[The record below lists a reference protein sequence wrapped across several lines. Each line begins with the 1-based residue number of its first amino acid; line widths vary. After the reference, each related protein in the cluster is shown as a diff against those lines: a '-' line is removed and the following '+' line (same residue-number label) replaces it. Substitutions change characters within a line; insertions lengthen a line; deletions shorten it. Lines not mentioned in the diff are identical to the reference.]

1 MTSAFATETWHDT
14 RLPLADEPFV
24 TAWEQYV
31 DEAERDGAEA
41 VLRRFVQLRFPI
53 APGIS
58 TTTSYH
64 AAVRR
69 GVKPYHGEM
78 LALRRPNDIRIWLHD
93 TAAGRIPVLL
103 IPERRDFV
111 TLICAFV
118 HRNEPVAISPAM
130 GACMVAGYN
139 NWDRVASLRS
149 AAAGIGPPISDEC
162 WQQLWPTLI
171 PRKALYQDR
180 FILLSTGWY
189 SAVSASAFSLPHDE
203 WSRLSLTIR
212 LEHECAHYFT
222 RRVFGMMRNTLHDEL
237 LADYAGI
244 TAACGRYRAD
254 WFLRFMGLE
263 AFPLYRQGGRFE
275 QYGET
280 ASLSDPASIER
291 RRMVHDA
298 SRQLEAFDAELP
310 TAARTMLGRA
320 AVLAAIADRTID
332 EIASAAGSSQLSAA
346 YERMTCVRG

>member
-1 MTSAFATETWHDT
+1 MSTAFATESWHDT
-14 RLPLADEPFV
+14 TLPLADEPFV
-24 TAWEQYV
+24 SAWEQYV
-31 DEAERDGAEA
+31 TEAERDGAEA

-58 TTTSYH
+58 TTTTYQ

-69 GVKPYHGEM
+69 GVMPHHGDA
-78 LALRRPNDIRIWLHD
+78 LFLRRPNDIRIWLHE
-93 TAAGRIPVLL
+93 TAAGRIPVLV
-103 IPERRDFV
+103 IPERDDF
-111 TLICAFV
+111 TALIRAFV
-118 HRNEPVAISPAM
+118 HRNEPVAISPSM

-139 NWDRVASLRS
+139 NWDRVRALRS
-149 AAAGIGPPISDEC
+149 VAAGSGPPVSEER
-162 WQQLWPTLI
+162 WQLLWRTVI

-180 FILLSTGWY
+180 FILLSTGSY
-189 SAVSASAFSLPHDE
+189 SDVSATAFSLPHDE
-203 WSRLSLTIR
+203 WLRLSLTIR

-222 RRVFGMMRNTLHDEL
+222 RRLFGMMRNTVHDEL

-263 AFPLYRQGGRFE
+263 AFPLYRQGGRLE

-280 ASLSDPASIER
+280 ASLRDTAASAL

-298 SRQLEAFDAELP
+298 SRQLEAFDAELTP
-310 TAARTMLGRA
+310 EARSMLGRA

-332 EIASAAGSSQLSAA
+332 EIAGATGSSLLRAA
-346 YERMTCVRG
+346 YERMTCVRC